1 MYSVSASTGQNPLSS
16 ASYNAFGATAL
27 TFGSGDSD
35 SFTYDPNTGRQIF
48 LGIRQLIDWP
58 SELSSFSLGGQ
69 QSFLRCTYCSA
80 PTGPAQP
87 PAWGQANP
95 SPTPGPNNGPTPID
109 KTNATLRQC
118 EAQAAAAA
126 QPYMNDVKMPSANE
140 LVGTGVLATAASIF
154 TKGNPIAIGIS
165 AASVLRKQIGGLIN
179 GLIAHNAEFAGCSI
193 SNGVNPIAFTGSF

>member
-95 SPTPGPNNGPTPID
+95 SPTPGPNKPSYFHQVLTPPVPCGGTVYISPCTPTPPPSCSSLQDVGIVVGGAG
-109 KTNATLRQC
+109 TAMRAYTGLAALVPGLGLPATATVGGAGSIVGL
-118 EAQAAAAA
+118 AGWGLAAA
-126 QPYMNDVKMPSANE
+126 
-140 LVGTGVLATAASIF
+140 GHF
-154 TKGNPIAIGIS
+154 HIG
-165 AASVLRKQIGGLIN
+165 
-179 GLIAHNAEFAGCSI
+179 CT
-193 SNGVNPIAFTGSF
+193 P

>member
-1 MYSVSASTGQNPLSS
+1 MGYVAYRRNSEVG
-16 ASYNAFGATAL
+16 SYAVAVVESGHWHCGARSRRSNSYEVACFGWVVT
-27 TFGSGDSD
+27 
-35 SFTYDPNTGRQIF
+35 
-48 LGIRQLIDWP
+48 
-58 SELSSFSLGGQ
+58 
-69 QSFLRCTYCSA
+69 
-80 PTGPAQP
+80 PA
-87 PAWGQANP
+87 
-95 SPTPGPNNGPTPID
+95 PNNGPTPID
-109 KTNATLRQC
+109 KANATLSQC
-118 EAQAAAAA
+118 QAQAAAAA